1 MKYVAVCWLLICL
14 SGCGSSST
22 PAVGGTPGSLKFGT
36 TVTSDIRLSVH
47 LNQSGSFLSTGFAT
61 TASDGS
67 FVLYSPDAKAPLWL
81 EPGEYSFT
89 LESIGPS
96 LQLPDAY
103 KKPELSPLKITWTS
117 DMKSVDLEVPEK
129 LLAH

>member
-1 MKYVAVCWLLICL
+1 ML
-14 SGCGSSST
+14 
-22 PAVGGTPGSLKFGT
+22 
-36 TVTSDIRLSVH
+36 LSVR
-47 LNQSGSFLSTGFAT
+47 
-61 TASDGS
+61 
-67 FVLYSPDAKAPLWL
+67 VLV
-81 EPGEYSFT
+81 T

>member
-1 MKYVAVCWLLICL
+1 MVLWSSADEICCCLL
-14 SGCGSSST
+14 
-22 PAVGGTPGSLKFGT
+22 AY
-36 TVTSDIRLSVH
+36 SV
-47 LNQSGSFLSTGFAT
+47 
-61 TASDGS
+61 
-67 FVLYSPDAKAPLWL
+67 
-81 EPGEYSFT
+81 T

-96 LQLPDAY
+96 LQLPDAC